1 MDIAL
6 GIDLGT
12 TYSCIGIWRNG
23 KVQIIPN
30 ETGYLTTPSVVSFNN
45 NRILIGSAAKINITR
60 NFKNTIYD
68 AKRLIGR
75 KYDDKEVQEDM
86 KYWPFKVIKDDNTN
100 RALYEV
106 EYKSEIKHYY
116 PEEISAMILSK
127 LKRNAEDFCGHEIK
141 NAVITVPVYFNDL
154 QRKATKDAGRI
165 AGLNV
170 LRIINEPTAAAIAYG
185 FNNKDYK
192 EERNILVFDLGGG
205 TLDVTILSLDGN
217 RFEVKATGGNNHLG
231 GEDFDNALVEHYIN
245 VFKNE
250 TGIDISENKR
260 AISRLK
266 NECENCKLY
275 LSSCLEYYI
284 DLDDL
289 AEGEDLNTR
298 ITRNEF
304 ELVCEKYFNEC
315 LEIITQALK
324 DAKLKKENIGEIIL
338 VGGSSKIPKIK
349 EMIKDYFNKE
359 PNRSI
364 NPEEAI
370 AYGAAIYG
378 VTIAIG
384 AGYLAATVVD
394 DYVDDELED
403 LIIIDV
409 TPLSLGIGLSN
420 GEMDVIIPKNTAI
433 PCEKTI
439 NYRTIKDNQ
448 KKIVLKIYQGEREYS
463 KNNTYLGK
471 CVLNNIPPKPKG
483 DILINVTFSIDIN
496 GILNIFAIEKSGGIE
511 NTISLNMNYNGLID
525 EKIEELIKKDNK
537 IIEDDKKK
545 IESNNKRIELEET
558 CYYYQK
564 DGSEKQKKMALEIL
578 KWAKKNRYEEKSV
591 YEEKLKEIKECH

>member
-23 KVQIIPN
+23 GVEIIPN
-30 ETGYLTTPSVVSFNN
+30 EFGSRTTPSVVSFYNN
-45 NRILIGSAAKINITR
+45 EILIGSAAKSNYR

-86 KYWPFKVIKDDNTN
+86 KYWPFKVIKDDNN
-100 RALYEV
+100 RPLYEV
-106 EYKSEIKHYY
+106 EYKGTIKKFY

-127 LKRNAEDFCGHEIK
+127 LKRNAEAYFKHEIK
-141 NAVITVPVYFNDL
+141 DAIITVPAYFNDL
-154 QRKATKDAGRI
+154 QRKATKDAGKI

-185 FNNKDYK
+185 LDRYK

-205 TLDVTILSLDGN
+205 TLDVSILSLDGN

-231 GEDFDNALVEHYIN
+231 GEDFDNALVEHCIN
-245 VFKNE
+245 EFKNK
-250 TGIDISENKR
+250 TDIDISENKK
-260 AISRLK
+260 AIRRLK
-266 NECENCKLY
+266 NECENCKLC
-275 LSSCLEYYI
+275 LSTYLEYDI
-284 DLDDL
+284 ELDSF
-289 AEGEDLNTR
+289 AKGEDFNIT

-304 ELVCEKYFNEC
+304 EDMCRKYFDEC
-315 LEIITQALK
+315 FVIIEKALE
-324 DAKLKKENIGEIIL
+324 DANLTKENIDDVVL
-338 VGGSSKIPKIK
+338 VGGSSRIPKIQQ
-349 EMIKDYFNKE
+349 MIKHYFNKE
-359 PNRSI
+359 PNKSI
-364 NPEEAI
+364 HPDEA
-370 AYGAAIYG
+370 
-378 VTIAIG
+378 IAIG

-394 DYVDDELED
+394 DYVVDKLED

-420 GEMDVIIPKNTAI
+420 GEMDVIIRRNTPI

-471 CVLNNIPPKPKG
+471 CVLNNITPKPKG
-483 DILINVTFSIDIN
+483 EILINVTFSIDIN
-496 GILNIFAIEKSGGIE
+496 GILHIFAVEKSGGIE
-511 NTISLNMNYNGLID
+511 NTISLNMNYNGLND
-525 EKIEELIKKDNK
+525 DKIEELLQKNNK
-537 IIEDDKKK
+537 IIDDDKKK
-545 IESNNKRIELEET
+545 IESNNKRIELKET

-578 KWAKKNRYEEKSV
+578 KWVKKNRYEEKSV

>member
-23 KVQIIPN
+23 GVEIIPN
-30 ETGYLTTPSVVSFNN
+30 EFGSRTTPSVVSFYNN
-45 NRILIGSAAKINITR
+45 EILIGSAAKSNYR

-75 KYDDKEVQEDM
+75 NYDDKEIQEDM
-86 KYWPFKVIKDDNTN
+86 KYWPFKVIKDNNN
-100 RALYEV
+100 RPSFEV
-106 EYKSEIKHYY
+106 EYLGTIKKFY

-127 LKRNAEDFCGHEIK
+127 LKRNAEAYFQHEI
-141 NAVITVPVYFNDL
+141 NDAIITVPAYFNDL
-154 QRKATKDAGRI
+154 QRKATKDAGKI

-170 LRIINEPTAAAIAYG
+170 LRIINEPTAAAIAYRL
-185 FNNKDYK
+185 DRYK

-205 TLDVTILSLDGN
+205 TLDVSILSLDGN
-217 RFEVKATGGNNHLG
+217 IFEVKATGGNNHLG
-231 GEDFDNALVEHYIN
+231 GEDFDNALVEHCIN
-245 VFKNE
+245 EFKNK
-250 TGIDISENKR
+250 TDIDISENKK
-260 AISRLK
+260 AIRRLK
-266 NECENCKLY
+266 NECENCKLC
-275 LSSCLEYYI
+275 LSTCLEYDI
-284 DLDDL
+284 ELDCF
-289 AEGEDLNTR
+289 AEGEEFNIT

-304 ELVCEKYFNEC
+304 EDMCRKYFDEC
-315 LEIITQALK
+315 FVIIEKALE
-324 DAKLKKENIGEIIL
+324 DANLTKENIDEIIL
-338 VGGSSKIPKIK
+338 VGGSSRIPKIQQ
-349 EMIKDYFNKE
+349 MIKHYFNKE
-359 PNRSI
+359 PNKSI
-364 NPEEAI
+364 NPDEA
-370 AYGAAIYG
+370 
-378 VTIAIG
+378 IAIG

-394 DYVDDELED
+394 DYVVDKLED

-420 GEMDVIIPKNTAI
+420 GEMDVIIPKHTVI

-471 CVLNNIPPKPKG
+471 CVLNNITPKPKG
-483 DILINVTFSIDIN
+483 EILINVTFSIDIN

-511 NTISLNMNYNGLID
+511 NTISLNMNYNGLND
-525 EKIEELIKKDNK
+525 EKIEELIKKNNK

-591 YEEKLKEIKECH
+591 YEEKLREIKECH